1 MPLFDFQPIRNN
13 RNGFTLIETLI
24 AIAAVSLIIILAV
37 PVYHNYQDHDDVKQA
52 TRDISVINVSVTK
65 YLLANNKLPANLSAV
80 GMSFMQD
87 PWGNPYQYINHR
99 TSLPNQHRKD
109 KSLLPINN
117 DYDLYSIG
125 KDSNTALKLT
135 EKFAR
140 DDIVL
145 ANNGKWIGKVETY

>member
-13 RNGFTLIETLI
+13 RNGFTIIEMLLV
-24 AIAAVSLIIILAV
+24 IAAVSLIIVLAV
-37 PVYHNYQDHDDVKQA
+37 PVYHNYQEHHNVKQA
-52 TRDISVINVSVTK
+52 TRDISVINVSVIK
-65 YLLANNKLPANLSAV
+65 YLLANNKLPVDLSAV
-80 GMSFMQD
+80 GMSSMQD
-87 PWGNPYQYINHR
+87 PWGNPYQYINHGA
-99 TSLPNQHRKD
+99 SLPNQHRKD

-117 DYDLYSIG
+117 DYDIYSLG
-125 KDSNTALKLT
+125 KDSNTALTLT